1 MPVPA
6 VARDRP
12 RFPRTTP
19 TAVAA
24 LTAMATALA
33 LAGSGPLATPAHAN
47 PDPDAN
53 LDGAALFEQLRPVLE
68 ARCLACH
75 NPNNPQGDVS
85 LATAAQVLD
94 PDSGWVVP
102 GDPAASLLHQ
112 VSVAGPGEQH
122 PYMPKEGDP
131 LTADEAGWL
140 AAWITAGAPWPE
152 GVVLRETSKAD
163 RSWWAFQ
170 PLDPGDAPATDDAP
184 EAWRTHPVDAHVWSA
199 LNEAGL
205 EPNPQADRPTL
216 VRRAHYV
223 LHGLPPTPDEVAAF
237 VDDPAGDDEAW
248 SALIDRLL
256 DSPRYGERWGRHWLD
271 VVRFGES
278 RGFER
283 NQIITNLWP
292 FRDYVIRSLNEDK
305 PFDQLIREHLAGDVI
320 GRGDPAVE
328 IGSAFLVAG
337 PYDDVGNQD
346 AVAARQIRAD
356 TLDEIIRTTGE
367 AFLGLSIGCARCH
380 DHKFDPVL
388 IDDYYA
394 LYATFSAV
402 EHGERVLATEAE
414 IKADREARAPLEQ
427 RRGEIDGGIA
437 AIEEAI
443 NQRIADQQEELAAGW
458 TREPVDRRGV
468 EESFEPMQAAHV
480 RLVSEAI
487 DTNPAAAS
495 GFRIDEFE
503 VWTGGDEP
511 RNVALASEGA
521 SASGESR
528 QVEDYPDAYGPQLA
542 IDGQFGARFHATGTT
557 LTIHLAEP
565 VEIAR
570 VKLSSARDEAEPGQ
584 GHLVFVADY
593 RIEISSDGESWRE
606 VAHGRDRQP
615 VNDAHRQHRLR
626 RAVITDDEEQKLAAL
641 RHERGEVERGL
652 AGLPS
657 LPVVWVGNR
666 NAGHAAGPFHVFL
679 GGSPEQH
686 GDPVAP
692 ASLSTLELTTP
703 GYRLA
708 DDAPEHER
716 RLALADWL
724 VHPDNPL
731 TPRVLANRVWQHHF
745 GTGIVETPNDFG
757 YMGGRPSHPQLLDLL
772 ARELVDNGWRIKDLH
787 RWLMTSRA
795 WRQSSGWREPAAR
808 VDAGSRLLWR
818 FPPRRLAAEE
828 IRDTMLAVSGQLP
841 ADDPGGPGFR
851 LYQYHQDN
859 VATYIPLDRHGPE
872 TWRRS
877 VYHHNARASTI
888 DLLTEFDQPD
898 CAFSAARRDA
908 TTTPMQA
915 LVMLNHAF
923 TFDMA
928 SALAGRLES
937 AGDDD
942 RARMGLA
949 LQLAWQRP
957 PADDEIGRA
966 LEFVAAHGWQAF
978 ARALLNTSEMIFID

>member
-1 MPVPA
+1 M
-6 VARDRP
+6 
-12 RFPRTTP
+12 
-19 TAVAA
+19 
-24 LTAMATALA
+24 ALA
-33 LAGSGPLATPAHAN
+33 WATTAESLA
-47 PDPDAN
+47 DA
-53 LDGAALFEQLRPVLE
+53 DGAASFNALQPVLE
-68 ARCLACH
+68 AKCLACH
-75 NPNNPQGDVS
+75 NPNNVQGDVS
-85 LATAAQVLD
+85 LAMASQVLD
-94 PDSGWVVP
+94 PEAGLVVP
-102 GDPAASLLHQ
+102 GDPGASLLHQ
-112 VSVAGPGEQH
+112 VSVTDTAAGENR

-131 LTADEAGWL
+131 LTDDEAELL
-140 AAWITAGAPWPE
+140 AAWIKAGAPWPE
-152 GVVLRETSKAD
+152 DVVLREASKAD
-163 RSWWAFQ
+163 RNWWAFQ
-170 PLDPGDAPATDDAP
+170 PLDPGDPPAVEEAPA
-184 EAWRTHPVDAHVWSA
+184 AWQTHPVDAHVWSE
-199 LNEAGL
+199 LHRAGL
-205 EPNPQADRPTL
+205 EPNPPAERATL

-223 LHGLPPTPDEVAAF
+223 LHGLPPSPAEVTAF
-237 VDDPAGDDEAW
+237 VNDPAGDDEAW
-248 SALIDRLL
+248 AALIDRLL
-256 DSPRYGERWGRHWLD
+256 ASPRYGERWGRHWLD

-292 FRDYVIRSLNEDK
+292 FRDYVIRSINEDK

-320 GRGDPAVE
+320 GKGDPQVE

-346 AVAARQIRAD
+346 QVQARQIRANI
-356 TLDEIIRTTGE
+356 LDEIISTTGE

-402 EHGERVLATEAE
+402 EHGERVLARDDE
-414 IKADREARAPLEQ
+414 IAADREARTPLEG
-427 RRGEIDGGIA
+427 RRREIDERVGG
-437 AIEEAI
+437 IEEAI
-443 NQRIADQQEELAAGW
+443 AGRTAEQENRLAAAW

-468 EESFEPMQAAHV
+468 EEAFDPVTAAHV
-480 RLVSEAI
+480 RLVSESI

-503 VWTGGDEP
+503 IWTTGAEP
-511 RNVALASEGA
+511 RNVALASQGA
-521 SASGESR
+521 TASGPSR

-542 IDGQFGARFHATGTT
+542 IDGQFGARFHATGNT

-565 VEIAR
+565 AEIGR
-570 VKLSSARDEAEPGQ
+570 VVFSSARDEAEPGQ
-584 GHLVFVADY
+584 GLFVFVADY
-593 RIEISSDGESWRE
+593 RIEVSDDGESWQE

-615 VNDAHRQHRLR
+615 VSDNHRKHRLR
-626 RAVITDDEEQKLAAL
+626 RAVIIAEEEQELAEL
-641 RHERGEVERGL
+641 RAERGEVERQL
-652 AGLPS
+652 AALPA

-666 NAGHAAGPFHVFL
+666 NADRGRGPFHVFL

-692 ASLSTLELTTP
+692 SSLSTLELVTT
-703 GYRLA
+703 GYQL
-708 DDAPEHER
+708 DHDAPEHER

-724 VHPDNPL
+724 AAPDNPL

-745 GTGIVETPNDFG
+745 GTGIVDTPSDFG

-772 ARELVDNGWRIKDLH
+772 AQQLLENDWRLKDLH

-795 WRQSSGWREPAAR
+795 WRQSSEWREHAAR
-808 VDAGSRLLWR
+808 TDADSRLLWR

-828 IRDTMLAVSGQLP
+828 IRDTMLAVAGRLP
-841 ADDPGGPGFR
+841 DEDSGGPGFR

-877 VYHHNARASTI
+877 VYHHNARASTV

-898 CAFSAARRDA
+898 CAFSTARRDA

-928 SALAGRLES
+928 AALAGRLE
-937 AGDDD
+937 AGGGAEQDD
-942 RARMGLA
+942 RARMQEA
-949 LQLAWQRP
+949 LRLAWQRP
-957 PADDEIGRA
+957 PDDDEIAAGLA
-966 LEFVAAHGWQAF
+966 FVEVHGWPAF
-978 ARALLNTSEMIFID
+978 ARALLNTSELIFID